1 MNGYRKHFVHFGLAS
16 LNYCLQNPITE
27 LFQQEKKVAEKL
39 DWLPV
44 VDDNEKS
51 LVVVNFSH

>member
-1 MNGYRKHFVHFGLAS
+1 MAVVNILFILLAS
-16 LNYCLQNPITE
+16 LNCLQNTIIE
-27 LFQQEKKVAEKL
+27 LYKQEKKVAEKL

-44 VDDNEKS
+44 ADDREKS